1 MGPKLTNSDLDTV
14 LSFAEQGM
22 KVYKVAENM
31 YYSRNTIAYRLQK
44 VKKFTGL
51 DPHNFYDLI
60 TLVDMCKHD
69 RNRLLS
75 LELQKED

>member
-1 MGPKLTNSDLDTV
+1 MEPKLTNSDLDTV
-14 LSFAEQGM
+14 LTFAEQGM

-31 YYSRNTIAYRLQK
+31 YYNRNTI

-51 DPHNFYDLI
+51 DPHNFYDLV

-75 LELQKED
+75 LELPVEGGGN